1 MTIESRKGCRTAAFE
16 VLGVLVGDGEVDAER
31 EESED
36 ESEDGEENVDTE
48 REIIP
53 ESNVVETELGCAVST
68 EDGTGIED
76 VNPGT
81 GDWNEPLIRSSL
93 NQRLVNRHQGR
104 QRAHEREAGRKC
116 YKRVRGIRCVDRGEL
131 KIAK

>member
-1 MTIESRKGCRTAAFE
+1 MDRPSNVTIESRKGCCTAAFE
-16 VLGVLVGDGEVDAER
+16 ILEGAFVGDREVDAER

-48 REIIP
+48 REIIS

-93 NQRLVNRHQGR
+93 NQRLSKSTPKTSKSTRTRSWQ
-104 QRAHEREAGRKC
+104 KM
-116 YKRVRGIRCVDRGEL
+116 L
-131 KIAK
+131 